1 MWMLIKIITFA
12 APLLHC
18 KKKELCN
25 IIFKLPLSGQS
36 LIVLISFFR
45 SFFRCLGLK
54 SPFIE
59 FKAHVEV
66 LSNLSISLNS
76 SDPNGSVSNGGSFGN
91 SMMAGNSF
99 SYPLES
105 AGNHSIQ
112 KQYMELVKKQQKW
125 MIPSTENPIVM
136 AAMNNKKEV
145 TLIETKDQAD
155 GRRSIDHIDRKY
167 IIPLALKVAS
177 PVHGGTATMTTT
189 GTAATSTSTRKPP
202 ILPDTSPNIDDLKRH
217 ILMLQN
223 LTKNDENFQSKF
235 VVFPSLQRSIDG
247 ATSLPSPSAT
257 MKTST
262 GSTILVNG
270 DFAHTI
276 LPPKSSDTAPL
287 TTTTVRSPT
296 TTDASAAATSTTTA
310 RSSTTTTKRTTIPT
324 KRRASLNVPK
334 QIWPINT
341 NARDDELIQKSAEKI
356 TIVPQVFLQ
365 NDQTPMND
373 DSFERPPP
381 PPLFDDDDNDANGN
395 YHRRPVSANQPQKF
409 SINDPKPTFLSSSMK
424 RSQYASA
431 SNVPATKQ
439 QQQHKKI
446 SNANRNKDKQLRREM
461 RKKCKEAPAD
471 QKQNC
476 TKAFQI
482 SFNLTSAAAA
492 AAIRSTKHNAS
503 NNNNN
508 RNNNNSNNQ
517 PFHSQQQQQQYHRQ
531 SMGDSET
538 RSNSARSKMN
548 YIPPNRSIS
557 SKQPLLHSVNT
568 NKRPINNFNAG
579 RMTNDDDDTND
590 DGNNDGD
597 DDDDALKQS
606 ILQRTIRSHR
616 RHQRRNASVV
626 INSMSR
632 RDHPY
637 SIGTPIMA
645 MAINETV
652 SDVTGAAAG
661 AAASSVAA
669 PYKERID
676 LNPDLCYKITG
687 LSYGQQKLCA
697 ANTQIMPAISRGA
710 RAAIQVSSNLIGTY
724 IGVRS
729 SVI

>member
-1 MWMLIKIITFA
+1 
-12 APLLHC
+12 
-18 KKKELCN
+18 
-25 IIFKLPLSGQS
+25 
-36 LIVLISFFR
+36 
-45 SFFRCLGLK
+45 
-54 SPFIE
+54 
-59 FKAHVEV
+59 
-66 LSNLSISLNS
+66 
-76 SDPNGSVSNGGSFGN
+76 
-91 SMMAGNSF
+91 MMAGNSF
-99 SYPLES
+99 SYSLES
-105 AGNHSIQ
+105 AGNHSVQ
-112 KQYMELVKKQQKW
+112 KQYLEMVKKQQKW
-125 MIPSTENPIVM
+125 MMPSTENPIVL

-145 TLIETKDQAD
+145 TLIESKDQMD

-177 PVHGGTATMTTT
+177 PVHGGGMGTMTTT
-189 GTAATSTSTRKPP
+189 SPAAVAAATTTTSTRKPP

-247 ATSLPSPSAT
+247 ATSSSPPLSPLPT
-257 MKTST
+257 MTTST
-262 GSTILVNG
+262 SSTVLING
-270 DFAHTI
+270 GFAHTI
-276 LPPKSSDTAPL
+276 LPPKSSS
-287 TTTTVRSPT
+287 TTTVKSPT
-296 TTDASAAATSTTTA
+296 TKASAAEETTSTTTT
-310 RSSTTTTKRTTIPT
+310 RPTTTKRTTIAT
-324 KRRASLNVPK
+324 KRRPSLNVPK
-334 QIWPINT
+334 QMWPINT
-341 NARDDELIQKSAEKI
+341 HTRDDESIQKSAEKI

-381 PPLFDDDDNDANGN
+381 PLHDDGSAHGN
-395 YHRRPVSANQPQKF
+395 YQSRPLAANQPHKF

-431 SNVPATKQ
+431 SNVPAAKQ
-439 QQQHKKI
+439 QQQHKK
-446 SNANRNKDKQLRREM
+446 NTNTNRNKDKQLRREM
-461 RKKCKEAPAD
+461 RKKCKEAPPD

-492 AAIRSTKHNAS
+492 AAIRSTKHNA
-503 NNNNN
+503 NNN
-508 RNNNNSNNQ
+508 RNNNNSNSNNEQ
-517 PFHSQQQQQQYHRQ
+517 YHPQQQQQYHRQ
-531 SMGDSET
+531 SIANSEI

-548 YIPPNRSIS
+548 YIPPHR
-557 SKQPLLHSVNT
+557 SVNT
-568 NKRPINNFNAG
+568 NKRPANNFDAG
-579 RMTNDDDDTND
+579 RMTNDDGVDND
-590 DGNNDGD
+590 DDGHSNDD

-632 RDHPY
+632 RDYPY
-637 SIGTPIMA
+637 SIGTPITA
-645 MAINETV
+645 TTINETV
-652 SDVTGAAAG
+652 SDVAGAAAAA

-669 PYKERID
+669 PYKEKID

-710 RAAIQVSSNLIGTY
+710 RAAIQVIQY
-724 IGVRS
+724 IVYKYMC
-729 SVI
+729 VCAHV